1 MVKIKN
7 LVAPT
12 QTVVVAQLHT
22 LDHMKKL
29 EETILALVE
38 VDLNSRSVVDVK
50 MKYKQLKKLRPCFK

>member
-1 MVKIKN
+1 MVKTKN

-29 EETILALVE
+29 EETIFVLVE

-50 MKYKQLKKLRPCFK
+50 NEI